1 MLSIGIKWLNLCVI
15 PFSQDYYARYKKKCD
30 DYFYLKHRNEP
41 RGVGGLFLMT

>member
-15 PFSQDYYARYKKKCD
+15 PLAKIIMLDIKKIGD